1 LLAAARKAGL
11 RRTDVAAIV
20 DEIRRIDDDRVNIRG
35 WTPDIASLTDAMAS
49 WLRDIGIERP
59 HVVGNS
65 LGGGIAPRQI
75 PTFGDDTSRLAGVCN
90 GRDWAHGCVRC
101 DAPTHLSTRRRKSR
115 SSHKQSSALAYHER
129 RRRAVSCARWPSCIT
144 THISVCIPYTSG
156 STGTRFGSLPRD
168 EIRISTDA
176 KAGAG
181 HRDLRHGAIG
191 PQRIVFA
198 RVWARSIA

>member
-1 LLAAARKAGL
+1 MYPGRAANLTAIYFRKIKQL
-11 RRTDVAAIV
+11 
-20 DEIRRIDDDRVNIRG
+20 
-35 WTPDIASLTDAMAS
+35 
-49 WLRDIGIERP
+49 
-59 HVVGNS
+59 VGGSISTRAVTGHSNS
-65 LGGGIAPRQI
+65 LSDSFSACARACC
-75 PTFGDDTSRLAGVCN
+75 PTLM
-90 GRDWAHGCVRC
+90 
-101 DAPTHLSTRRRKSR
+101 PTHLSTRRRKSR

-156 STGTRFGSLPRD
+156 ITGTRFGSLPRD

-198 RVWARSIA
+198 RDWARGIA